1 MLIVF
6 ANAEIGWR
14 SFLFLSLTGRAD
26 WDSSLALSERGN
38 KPFFYPS
45 IGLSSILSEVI
56 DLPEWFSFLKA
67 RFSFT
72 SVGNAYDPY
81 LTKVRYV
88 YDDQLDQY
96 KAESLYP
103 NSDLKPEI
111 TKSYEAGLNMRFF
124 KNTLI
129 LLITTLI
136 HVTKHSLRLFRQV
149 LGIRLLTSKQVVYR
163 TKV

>member
-1 MLIVF
+1 M
-6 ANAEIGWR
+6 
-14 SFLFLSLTGRAD
+14 
-26 WDSSLALSERGN
+26 
-38 KPFFYPS
+38 
-45 IGLSSILSEVI
+45 SEVI

-124 KNTLI
+124 KNTLNFD
-129 LLITTLI
+129 ITYYNSDTRNQTFAAPLPASSGYTA
-136 HVTKHSLRLFRQV
+136 VN
-149 LGIRLLTSKQVVYR
+149 SKQVVYR